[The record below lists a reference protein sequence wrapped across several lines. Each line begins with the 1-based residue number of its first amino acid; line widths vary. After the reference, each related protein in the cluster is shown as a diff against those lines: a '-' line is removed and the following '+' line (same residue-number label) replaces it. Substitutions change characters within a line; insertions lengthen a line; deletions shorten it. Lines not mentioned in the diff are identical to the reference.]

1 VILNTGADGPENSM
15 HVLGGCRR
23 MGAWLQLPHPEW
35 PGQCDSLW
43 VRKLYFRPDW
53 ERVITPVLDAML
65 RHREVDP
72 KRIALVGVSQGGYW
86 KGLGTRAPYRGG
98 SGRSSVWDVSVPWM
112 RNLPKF
118 ARDVLDAGKKTQFD
132 QMMQMGT
139 HAEQYLQL
147 AGRDSG
153 RLIGLDPAA
162 GVNFGYG

>member
-1 VILNTGADGPENSM
+1 
-15 HVLGGCRR
+15 
-23 MGAWLQLPHPEW
+23 LPHPEW